1 MRSDDVGVNANAC
14 CDVVKPQCRGI
25 VLSYYDY
32 FYGYS
37 DHGFDSI
44 FVTLLVLISIGAWIA
59 LSIIAAY
66 GASRRNRSFAGYL
79 IMSLLLT
86 PFFSFFVLVM
96 LGEAD
101 EKKILHTGLS
111 LNETIN
117 RKESFR
123 GISYETIRSGE
134 SVTVSDGRKSFLF
147 VPGDAVV
154 QEGDN
159 YVYGFTLQ
167 DKGRFLVTEASFT
180 ESSFASLLLKKEDV
194 IEPGIIAVV
203 SNTKPLQGIPKVL
216 VCLERMAT
224 DVKL

>member
-1 MRSDDVGVNANAC
+1 MSFF
-14 CDVVKPQCRGI
+14 
-25 VLSYYDY
+25 DY
-32 FYGYS
+32 FYDYL
-37 DHGFDSI
+37 DAFDPILS
-44 FVTLLVLISIGAWIA
+44 TMLVIISFGAWIA

-66 GASRRNRSFAGYL
+66 GASRRNRSFVGYL

-96 LGEAD
+96 LGEAK
-101 EKKILHTGLS
+101 EKKILNTRLS
-111 LNETIN
+111 LNEAIN
-117 RKESFR
+117 SKESFR

-159 YVYGFTLQ
+159 YVYCFTLQ
-167 DKGRFLVTEASFT
+167 GNGRFRITEASFT

-194 IEPGIIAVV
+194 IEPGSVAVV

-224 DVKL
+224 DEKL